1 MEVGD
6 SFIIPNKD
14 YILFGNA
21 KKFMRSDKYFTA
33 RKANENEYR
42 IFRTK

>member
-21 KKFMRSDKYFTA
+21 KKYMRSDKCFTA
-33 RKANENEYR
+33 RRANEKEYR
-42 IFRTK
+42 VFRTK